1 MPKGHHPSS
10 QALGCHIVV
19 RGSALLRF
27 KAKQEQYTAVKNHAL
42 PNPSPRTYKAW
53 VPSASKHCFAVENKP
68 SKPGSSLEHAT
79 NMWRSSVWNRFFII
93 QLDESMPCLVSER
106 PWWPELLSW
115 SAAEG
120 SFGYQYTGMKGHI
133 LGPAFGYQHDLAS
146 LAHSM
151 DHRQQSHAWIL
162 AIQGQ
167 ARTSEKEQ
175 LSWKYGGK
183 SALLSEKV
191 SYV

>member
-1 MPKGHHPSS
+1 MPCQTLHQQHKKLGFLQLPSTVLQLKTNPAS
-10 QALGCHIVV
+10 LGVV
-19 RGSALLRF
+19 WS
-27 KAKQEQYTAVKNHAL
+27 
-42 PNPSPRTYKAW
+42 
-53 VPSASKHCFAVENKP
+53 
-68 SKPGSSLEHAT
+68 
-79 NMWRSSVWNRFFII
+79 MWQICEGPQSETDFFII

-106 PWWPELLSW
+106 PWWPELLSQ

-167 ARTSEKEQ
+167 ARTSEKEE
-175 LSWKYGGK
+175 LSWKYRGK
-183 SALLSEKV
+183 SALLYEKV